1 MPAAMFES
9 EERGLPLLRR
19 GKVRDVYQP
28 SPEHLLIVACD
39 RISAFDSVL
48 PTPIPDKG
56 RILTQISN
64 FWFEKTVH
72 IVPNHIVDPN
82 PGPGWY
88 PDLDWYYPDLDGRTV
103 LVRATQPLV
112 IEAIVRG
119 YLSGSGWK
127 EYRKQGT
134 VCSIELPAGLTESAR
149 LPEPIFTPSTKA
161 SSGHDEN
168 ISFEK
173 AADLI
178 GEELAAKV
186 RDTSVA
192 LYEFAASH
200 ALERGII
207 IADTKFEFGL
217 LGSGEDSGAGEGA
230 GGTGEVAGRVGKGAG
245 GGELILIDEILTPD
259 SSRFWPAD
267 DYEPG
272 RAQASYDKQYVR
284 DYLESIEW
292 DKEPPAP
299 GLPPDVVEKTREKYW
314 EAVRRLTA

>member
-1 MPAAMFES
+1 MPAMFES

-19 GKVRDVYQP
+19 GKVRDVYRP
-28 SPEHLLIVACD
+28 SEEHLLIVACD
-39 RISAFDSVL
+39 RISAFDHVL

-64 FWFEKTVH
+64 FWFEKSAH
-72 IVPNHIVDPN
+72 IIPNHIVDPN
-82 PGPGWY
+82 PGPQWY

-103 LVRATQPLV
+103 LVRSTAPLV

-127 EYRKQGT
+127 EYQKTGS
-134 VCSIELPAGLTESAR
+134 VCGIALPGGLTESAQ
-149 LPEPIFTPSTKA
+149 LPEAIFTPSTKA
-161 SSGHDEN
+161 QSGHDEN
-168 ISFEK
+168 ISFEQ
-173 AADLI
+173 AAALI
-178 GEELAAKV
+178 GSELAEKV
-186 RDTSVA
+186 RDTSLA
-192 LYEFAASH
+192 LYRFAAAH

-217 LGSGEDSGAGEGA
+217 LGGGAQP
-230 GGTGEVAGRVGKGAG
+230 G
-245 GGELILIDEILTPD
+245 GGELILIDEMLTPD
-259 SSRFWPAD
+259 SSRFWPAE

-272 RAQASYDKQYVR
+272 RSQASFDKQYVR
-284 DYLESIEW
+284 DYLEAIKW

-299 GLPPDVVEKTREKYW
+299 PLPTEVVEKTREKYW